1 MNRSVLKL
9 PFATLM
15 TAYVVLQPTRI
26 DATSPSGWCGTCMS
40 TCPSIWEY
48 DALCH
53 AICSQQ
59 SLGWCPGNSDLCG
72 PWQERLDCQGD
83 PM

>member
-1 MNRSVLKL
+1 MHRTALKL
-9 PFATLM
+9 IFVFLM
-15 TAYVVLQPTRI
+15 MLHLAVQPTRL
-26 DATSPSGWCGTCMS
+26 DASSSVAWCGTCMS

-48 DALCH
+48 DAICH

-72 PWQERLDCQGD
+72 LWQERLDCQGD